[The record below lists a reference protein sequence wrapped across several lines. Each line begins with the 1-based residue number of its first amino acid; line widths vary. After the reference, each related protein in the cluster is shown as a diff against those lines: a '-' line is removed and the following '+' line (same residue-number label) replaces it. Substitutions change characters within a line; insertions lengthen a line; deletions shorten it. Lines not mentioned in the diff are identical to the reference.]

1 MKRLVVCALM
11 VAVLACKGERGGGAP
26 ATGAALGLDTAKLPQ
41 FDEKAAYRLL
51 QEQVAFGPRVP
62 GTPGH
67 QKQLDWMVAYL
78 RERADSVEVQ
88 SFEATGPKGEP
99 LKLANVIARFNPRAS
114 DRILLLAHWDTR
126 PTADNE
132 PDSLKRK
139 QPIPGANDG
148 ASGVAVL
155 MQLADVLKRHSQ
167 PLGVDLLFTDGE
179 DYTDAMYLGSEYF
192 AGHLP
197 PGYRPLY
204 GILVD
209 MVGDQSPVFPIEPT
223 SQQAAPEVVDRVWR
237 TAEDLGLSRYFPR
250 SPGTP
255 VDDDHVPL
263 IRAGIH
269 TIDIIDFDYGPG
281 NAYWHTLE
289 DTVEHT
295 SPEGLGA
302 VGRTLVGLIYSGG

>member
-1 MKRLVVCALM
+1 M
-11 VAVLACKGERGGGAP
+11 
-26 ATGAALGLDTAKLPQ
+26 
-41 FDEKAAYRLL
+41 
-51 QEQVAFGPRVP
+51 
-62 GTPGH
+62 PGH
-67 QKQLDWMVAYL
+67 QKQLDWMVGYL
-78 RERADSVEVQ
+78 RQRADTVEVQ
-88 SFEATGPKGEP
+88 SFDAKGAKGEK
-99 LKLANVIARFNPRAS
+99 LQLANVIARFNPKAQ

-132 PDSLKRK
+132 PDSAKRK
-139 QPIPGANDG
+139 QPILGANDG
-148 ASGVAVL
+148 GSGVAVL

-192 AGHLP
+192 AAHLP
-197 PGYRPLY
+197 PGYKPLY

-223 SQQAAPEVVDRVWR
+223 SQQAAPEVVERVYR
-237 TAEDLGLSRYFPR
+237 TAEELGLSQYFPR

-263 IRAGIH
+263 NKAGIR

-281 NAYWHTLE
+281 NAYWHTLG

-295 SPEGLGA
+295 SPAGLGA
-302 VGRTLVGLIYSGG
+302 VGKTLVGLIYRGG

>member
-1 MKRLVVCALM
+1 MRRLLVCALT

-26 ATGAALGLDTAKLPQ
+26 AGGGAAATSTANLPP
-41 FDEKAAYRLL
+41 FDEQAAYALL
-51 QEQVAFGPRVP
+51 EQQVAFGPRVP

-67 QKQLDWMVAYL
+67 QKQLDWMVSYL
-78 RERADSVEVQ
+78 RQRADTVEVQ
-88 SFEATGPKGEP
+88 SFDAQGSKGEK
-99 LKLANVIARFNPRAS
+99 LRLANVIARFNPKAR

-132 PDSLKRK
+132 PDTAKRK
-139 QPIPGANDG
+139 QPILGANDG

-155 MQLADVLKRHSQ
+155 MQLADVLKRHSP

-192 AGHLP
+192 AAHLP
-197 PGYRPLY
+197 PGYKPLY

-223 SQQAAPEVVDRVWR
+223 SQQAAPEVVERVWR
-237 TAEDLGLSRYFPR
+237 TAEELGLSQYFPR
-250 SPGTP
+250 SPGIP

-263 IRAGIH
+263 NRAGIR

-281 NAYWHTLE
+281 NAYWHTLG

-295 SPEGLGA
+295 SPVGLGA
-302 VGRTLVGLIYSGG
+302 VGKTLVGLIYRGG